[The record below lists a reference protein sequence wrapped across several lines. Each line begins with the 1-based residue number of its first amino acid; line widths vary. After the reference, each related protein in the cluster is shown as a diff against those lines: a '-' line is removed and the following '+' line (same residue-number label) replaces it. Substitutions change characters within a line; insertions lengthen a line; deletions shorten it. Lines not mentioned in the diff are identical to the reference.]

1 MSKILVVDDETD
13 LEILIKQKFR
23 KKIKANEYEF
33 VFAHDGEEALSKVR
47 SIEDIDMVLTD
58 INMPKMDGLTLLGH
72 LKEDMPL
79 VKSVIVSAYG
89 DMDNIRTAMNRGAF
103 DFITKPI
110 DFFDLTVTI
119 EKTLEYIE
127 EIKARL
133 KAVKEND
140 ILKMYVDES
149 VLQFMSKSGSLG
161 SETNEVREATV
172 AFIDI
177 CGFTSISESTS
188 PDNLIELL
196 NNYFDVMVS
205 EIIDSGGYIDK
216 FIGDAVMAVFR
227 DDAHLQ
233 NAVKAC
239 IAIRDKIKKLPSNTQ
254 GIQFQPEV
262 SIGLNTGEMIFGNMG
277 SKSLKRL
284 DFTVLGDVVNTA
296 QRIQSIAQPSQVLVR
311 REVAAL
317 LGSDYQLND
326 LGERQLK
333 NKGNLVAIIEIVG

>member
-1 MSKILVVDDETD
+1 MAKILVVDDETD

-23 KKIKANEYEF
+23 KKIKTNEYEF
-33 VFAHDGEEALSKVR
+33 VFAHDGEEALSKVK
-47 SIEDIDMVLTD
+47 SIEDIDMVLSD

-119 EKTLEYIE
+119 EKTLEYID
-127 EIKARL
+127 EIKGRL

-149 VLQFMSKSGSLG
+149 VLQFMSKNNALG
-161 SETNEVREATV
+161 SETNEVNVATV
-172 AFIDI
+172 SFIDI

-188 PDNLIELL
+188 PDNLIDLL

-205 EIIDSGGYIDK
+205 EIIDTGGYIDK
-216 FIGDAVMAVFR
+216 FIGDAVMAIFR
-227 DDAHLQ
+227 DGDHLH
-233 NAVKAC
+233 NAVKASLS
-239 IAIRDKIKKLPSNTQ
+239 IRDKIRQLPSNAQ
-254 GIQFQPEV
+254 GIEFKPEV

-311 REVAAL
+311 REVSDQ
-317 LGSDYQLND
+317 LGGTYQLND
-326 LGERQLK
+326 LGDRQLK
-333 NKGNLVAIIEIVG
+333 NKGSLVPIVEIVG